1 MSSLSD
7 ILTTAKNI
15 VTAVNGAAQNYL
27 NVQGAQSL
35 AGITSAT
42 VVKASSGRVAVV
54 SVVVAGSA
62 AGAIYDA
69 NFASATTN
77 KLWTIPTTIGL
88 TTINLPTNYG
98 IVVAPG
104 TGQTIAISYS

>member
-1 MSSLSD
+1 MSSLTD
-7 ILTTAKNI
+7 ILTAAKNI

-35 AGITSAT
+35 ANITTAT
-42 VVKASSGRVAVV
+42 VVKASAGRVAVV
-54 SVVVAGSA
+54 SVITAGV

-69 NFASATTN
+69 NSTAVTTN
-77 KLWTIPTTIGL
+77 KLWTIPATVGL
-88 TTINLPTNYG
+88 TTINLPTNFG

-104 TGQTIAISYS
+104 AGQVVVISYS